1 MHASSRNSDN
11 KGVAIDFHSS
21 RATSGN
27 YFLYFVT
34 KQFLNGAEISE

>member
-34 KQFLNGAEISE
+34 KFLNGAEISE